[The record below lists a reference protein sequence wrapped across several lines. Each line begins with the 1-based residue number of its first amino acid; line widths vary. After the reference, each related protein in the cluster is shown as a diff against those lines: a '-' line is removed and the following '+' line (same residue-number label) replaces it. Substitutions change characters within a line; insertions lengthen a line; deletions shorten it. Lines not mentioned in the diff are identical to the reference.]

1 MVIVMNRA
9 FPILLRERYR
19 RCKKFIIQKPLF
31 VIGLL
36 ISIVF
41 VLASA
46 LQNPF
51 YAGDFFNHSILVFAV
66 MIYLIAKI
74 INPTQGMTLD
84 YQLVELKLMS
94 LMEYKLLLGIKLLGG
109 SIILSF
115 ICFNSYT
122 KLVAVISMLNAVVN
136 IWVFLRNRWNN
147 KFFDLLIAI
156 IVVVCIKYQA
166 YYLSILSLL
175 FVLGIYIAIKKVNY
189 DSILPLYKLIYKIG
203 QQRYNGIV
211 YSDTESRDIQI
222 SAETLVGKAK
232 VKNSDWCQRLFDR
245 SGKFMRTKELTR
257 ITANSN
263 KIVTYFI
270 ISLLI
275 SMSGFYIPGEYFF
288 IAFILLAIIAMN
300 FDMEMN
306 RTEANL
312 LLRGFIGKYIV
323 SDIIKNK
330 IFVYTV
336 VNFIFMLPSILLG
349 WKWLVLGLVFSPL
362 IALFTLYKCFRLKAT

>member
-1 MVIVMNRA
+1 MYRA
-9 FPILLRERYR
+9 FQILLCERYR

-31 VIGLL
+31 AFGLL
-36 ISIVF
+36 SSIVF
-41 VLASA
+41 ILASV
-46 LQNPF
+46 LQNPV
-51 YAGDFFNHSILVFAV
+51 YVGDFFNHSILPFAI

-84 YQLVELKLMS
+84 YQLLELKLMS

-115 ICFNSYT
+115 ICLNSYT
-122 KLVAVISMLNAVVN
+122 KMVVIINVLNAVVN
-136 IWVFLRNRWNN
+136 VWVFLRNRWDN

-156 IVVVCIKYQA
+156 IVVVCIQYQA
-166 YYLSILSLL
+166 YYLSLLSLI
-175 FVLGIYIAIKKVNY
+175 FALGTYFAIKRVNY
-189 DSILPLYKLIYKIG
+189 DSILPLYKLKYKIV
-203 QQRYNGIV
+203 QQRYGGVV
-211 YSDTESRDIQI
+211 YSDKESRDIQI

-232 VKNSDWCQRLFDR
+232 VKNSDWCQRLFDKR
-245 SGKFMRTKELTR
+245 GKFMINKELTR
-257 ITANSN
+257 IMANSN

-270 ISLLI
+270 ISILI
-275 SMSGFYIPGEYFF
+275 SMSGFYIPGEYII
-288 IAFILLAIIAMN
+288 IAFILLAVIAMN

-312 LLRGFIGKYIV
+312 LLRGFIGQYVV

-330 IFVYTV
+330 LFVYTV

-349 WKWLVLGLVFSPL
+349 WKWLILGFIFSFL
-362 IALFTLYKCFRLKAT
+362 IALFTLYKCFRVKAK

>member
-1 MVIVMNRA
+1 MIAMYRI
-9 FPILLRERYR
+9 FPILLCERYR
-19 RCKKFIIQKPLF
+19 RCKKFVIQKPLL

-36 ISIVF
+36 SSVVF
-41 VLASA
+41 TLADV

-51 YAGDFFNHSILVFAV
+51 YASHFSNYPIVTFAI

-84 YQLVELKLMS
+84 YQLLELKLIS

-109 SIILSF
+109 SIILSL
-115 ICFNSYT
+115 ICLNSYT
-122 KLVAVISMLNAVVN
+122 KMVAIISALNAVVN
-136 IWVFLRNRWNN
+136 VWVFLRNRWDN

-166 YYLSILSLL
+166 YYLSILSLI
-175 FVLGIYIAIKKVNY
+175 FVLGLYIAIKRVDY

-203 QQRYNGIV
+203 QQRYNGVV
-211 YSDTESRDIQI
+211 YSEKENTGIQI

-232 VKNSDWCQRLFDR
+232 MKNSDWCQRLFDKR
-245 SGKFMRTKELTR
+245 EKFMINKELAR

-270 ISLLI
+270 ISILI
-275 SMSGFYIPGEYFF
+275 SMSGFYIPREYII
-288 IAFILLAIIAMN
+288 IAFILLAVIAMN

-306 RTEANL
+306 KTEANL
-312 LLRGFIGKYIV
+312 LLRGFIGRYVV

-330 IFVYTV
+330 LFVYTV
-336 VNFIFMLPSILLG
+336 VNFIFMLPSIMLG
-349 WKWLVLGLVFSPL
+349 WKWLILGLVFSFC
-362 IALFTLYKCFRLKAT
+362 IALFTLYKCFKVKAK